1 MNTDITIGRF
11 GFGKAIVLGAV
22 GLLVALSGQA
32 AERVMLGT
40 RVASVS
46 VSYADLDLSSTA
58 GAQALYARLADAA
71 EQVCGGEPRAESLRE
86 IAVFEQ
92 KAFKSCYEQALAGAV
107 SKVDSARLQA
117 LHQEQATRPTVS

>member
-1 MNTDITIGRF
+1 MDTDITIGRF

-46 VSYADLDLSSTA
+46 VPYADLDLSTAA
-58 GAQALYARLADAA
+58 GAEALYARLADAA
-71 EQVCGGEPRAESLRE
+71 GEVCGGEPRPESLRE
-86 IAVFEQ
+86 IARFER
-92 KAFKSCYEQALAGAV
+92 ASFKSCYDKALADAV
-107 SKVDSARLQA
+107 GKVDSAQ
-117 LHQEQATRPTVS
+117 LHAVQQERATKSSVS